1 MLKTTGDF
9 AKAWYHNCPKHRKIR
24 YLFFNT
30 CWKCDILEHAKSY
43 REIKLM
49 LIAKKLK

>member
-1 MLKTTGDF
+1 MGAF
-9 AKAWYHNCPKHRKIR
+9 EKAWYVNCPIHKKER

-30 CWKCDILEHAKSY
+30 CWKCDILAHAKSF

>member
-1 MLKTTGDF
+1 MSAFDN
-9 AKAWYHNCPKHRKIR
+9 AWYVHCPIHKKER

-30 CWKCDILEHAKSY
+30 CWKCNILKHAKMF

-49 LIAKKLK
+49 LIAKKS